1 LRYPE
6 NWNRSSYNKG
16 AKALRSLADLA
27 ANIKAK
33 FALISFNSEGFI
45 GMSQMKEMLE
55 KIGRVE
61 IMETKYNAF
70 RGSRNLAGRGMYVSE
85 YLFLLEK

>member
-1 LRYPE
+1 
-6 NWNRSSYNKG
+6 
-16 AKALRSLADLA
+16 
-27 ANIKAK
+27 
-33 FALISFNSEGFI
+33 
-45 GMSQMKEMLE
+45 MSQMKEMLE